1 MSEFSVSKAII
12 TGGAQ
17 GIGFAIAHRLSSE
30 GLTVSVLDINE
41 GGAKDAAEK
50 ITADTGNAAYGFA
63 CNVADRPAGAPGVRA
78 RPPTAMGGLD
88 TYIGNAGITRD
99 KMFHKL
105 TDEDWDAVISVN
117 LTGVFAGIQASA
129 PYLRTEGP
137 GRVVL
142 ISSIV
147 AKMGNLGQ
155 MNYIAAKAGV
165 VGLVRSGAT
174 ELARFGT
181 TVNGIRPGFI
191 ETPMT
196 AAMPASAQAVM
207 TANPLGR
214 AGQPADIAG
223 AVAFLCSDDALV
235 HHRPPAGRQR
245 RPRHVSPT
253 LTPDAHPGTSRGG
266 RSSCPGAPSSS
277 APPPVAPI
285 NCVGAATH
293 RADQLRRRG

>member
-1 MSEFSVSKAII
+1 MQSVFV
-12 TGGAQ
+12 Q
-17 GIGFAIAHRLSSE
+17 
-30 GLTVSVLDINE
+30 
-41 GGAKDAAEK
+41 AA
-50 ITADTGNAAYGFA
+50 D
-63 CNVADRPAGAPGVRA
+63 
-78 RPPTAMGGLD
+78 AMGGLD

-117 LTGVFAGIQASA
+117 LTGVFAGLRASA
-129 PYLRTEGP
+129 PYLRQEGP

-196 AAMPASAQAVM
+196 AAMSASAQAIM

-214 AGQPADIAG
+214 PGQPADIAG
-223 AVAFLCSDDALV
+223 AVAFLCSDDASFIT
-235 HHRPPAGRQR
+235 G
-245 RPRHVSPT
+245 HV
-253 LTPDAHPGTSRGG
+253 LDVNGG
-266 RSSCPGAPSSS
+266 M
-277 APPPVAPI
+277 
-285 NCVGAATH
+285 
-293 RADQLRRRG
+293 DM

>member
-1 MSEFSVSKAII
+1 LSDYSVSKAII

-17 GIGFAIAHRLSSE
+17 GIGATIAQRLSAE
-30 GLTVSVLDINE
+30 GLTVSLLDVN
-41 GGAKDAAEK
+41 GKGASEAAEK
-50 ITADTGNAAYGFA
+50 ISAATGNPAYGFA
-63 CNVADRPAGAPGVRA
+63 CNVTDRVQLREAFAEA
-78 RPPTAMGGLD
+78 TAAMGGLD

-105 TDEDWDAVISVN
+105 TDEDWDLVIAVN
-117 LTGVFAGIQASA
+117 LTGMFEGLKASA
-129 PYLRTEGP
+129 PFLRGEGP

-155 MNYIAAKAGV
+155 MNYIASKAGV
-165 VGLVRSGAT
+165 VGLVRSAAT

-196 AAMPASAQAVM
+196 RAMPLDAQKRL

-223 AVAFLCSDDALV
+223 AVAFLCSDDAAFVTGHMLDV
-235 HHRPPAGRQR
+235 N
-245 RPRHVSPT
+245 
-253 LTPDAHPGTSRGG
+253 GG
-266 RSSCPGAPSSS
+266 E
-277 APPPVAPI
+277 
-285 NCVGAATH
+285 
-293 RADQLRRRG
+293 DM

>member
-1 MSEFSVSKAII
+1 MAGERNHASHHLVGGLGHLDRAEGRQDDQAAESRQQEVPGSWRRPRHLRIRYLSSPLFIFGSTGSTVLYIHHHRRIVRGPAVSEFSVSKAII

-17 GIGFAIAHRLSSE
+17 GIGFSIAHRLSAE

-41 GGAKDAAEK
+41 SGAKDAAEK
-50 ITADTGNAAYGFA
+50 ITADTGNPAFGFA
-63 CNVADRPAGAPGVRA
+63 CNVAKRPEVHSVFEQAAE
-78 RPPTAMGGLD
+78 AMGGLD

-129 PYLRTEGP
+129 PYLRKEGP

-147 AKMGNLGQ
+147 AKSGNLGQ

-196 AAMPASAQAVM
+196 AA
-207 TANPLGR
+207 
-214 AGQPADIAG
+214 
-223 AVAFLCSDDALV
+223 
-235 HHRPPAGRQR
+235 
-245 RPRHVSPT
+245 
-253 LTPDAHPGTSRGG
+253 
-266 RSSCPGAPSSS
+266 
-277 APPPVAPI
+277 
-285 NCVGAATH
+285 
-293 RADQLRRRG
+293 

>member
-30 GLTVSVLDINE
+30 GMTISVLDINE

-63 CNVADRPAGAPGVRA
+63 CNVADRPQVHRVFDEAAG
-78 RPPTAMGGLD
+78 AMGGLD

-117 LTGVFAGIQASA
+117 LTGVFAGIQAAA

-137 GRVVL
+137 GRIVL

-207 TANPLGR
+207 TENPLGR

-223 AVAFLCSDDALV
+223 AVAFLCSDDAAFITGHLLDV
-235 HHRPPAGRQR
+235 N
-245 RPRHVSPT
+245 
-253 LTPDAHPGTSRGG
+253 GG
-266 RSSCPGAPSSS
+266 
-277 APPPVAPI
+277 
-285 NCVGAATH
+285 H
-293 RADQLRRRG
+293 DM